1 MAAAAG
7 QWAGFWRRAV
17 ALGLDGLLAAALLLP
32 LAVATGGGLFE
43 GWSRRL
49 LVDLAP
55 ALALVGFWRLRGAT
69 PGKRLMEIAVIDIR
83 DGDGVTTGQAVIRY
97 VGYFLSALP
106 AYLGFLWAAWDRRK
120 QGFHDK
126 IARTAVVHRP
136 EDESTKDLT
145 TLMREAGCTS

>member
-1 MAAAAG
+1 MAAVAG
-7 QWAGFWRRAV
+7 EWAGFWRRAA
-17 ALGLDGLLAAALLLP
+17 ALALDGLLAAALLLP
-32 LAVATGGGLFE
+32 LAVATQGALFE
-43 GWSRRL
+43 DWWRRL
-49 LVDLAP
+49 VVDLAP

-83 DGDGVTTGQAVIRY
+83 DGGGVSVGQAVIRY

-106 AYLGFLWAAWDRRK
+106 VYLGFLWAAWDRRK

-126 IARTAVVHRP
+126 IARTGVVHRP